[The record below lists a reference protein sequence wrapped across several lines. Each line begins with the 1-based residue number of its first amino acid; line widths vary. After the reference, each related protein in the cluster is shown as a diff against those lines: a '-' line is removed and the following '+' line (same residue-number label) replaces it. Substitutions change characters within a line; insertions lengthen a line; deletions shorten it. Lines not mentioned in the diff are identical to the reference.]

1 MLFLSSRIGE
11 CMKCLLKIFGILTI
25 NEIVPYREHPNPK
38 FAYVY
43 YGKGWHTVPIEDIKY
58 CNEILVQR
66 CLNNSEKQCLIFVTG
81 QGGGRRQC
89 GGIVD

>member
-1 MLFLSSRIGE
+1 MGYRAIRICLKQTDIFRIQLRALLRASMYGNLSVMYPMITAVWE
-11 CMKCLLKIFGILTI
+11 VEQIHDIL
-25 NEIVPYREHPNPK
+25 
-38 FAYVY
+38 
-43 YGKGWHTVPIEDIKY
+43 EDVCK
-58 CNEILVQR
+58 ELVQR

>member
-1 MLFLSSRIGE
+1 MTD
-11 CMKCLLKIFGILTI
+11 M
-25 NEIVPYREHPNPK
+25 
-38 FAYVY
+38 
-43 YGKGWHTVPIEDIKY
+43 
-58 CNEILVQR
+58 EILEKAIVRIEASIDEYDEADTSVVYDSVDAITNAGYKSEAIETLLQLFERHPLVQH

>member
-1 MLFLSSRIGE
+1 MHQTKYRGIITEAGSLTTPPWEPAFRLVKPPIKSVSP
-11 CMKCLLKIFGILTI
+11 FGGDLC
-25 NEIVPYREHPNPK
+25 
-38 FAYVY
+38 F
-43 YGKGWHTVPIEDIKY
+43 GWLGSLRLYLYKP
-58 CNEILVQR
+58 LVQH